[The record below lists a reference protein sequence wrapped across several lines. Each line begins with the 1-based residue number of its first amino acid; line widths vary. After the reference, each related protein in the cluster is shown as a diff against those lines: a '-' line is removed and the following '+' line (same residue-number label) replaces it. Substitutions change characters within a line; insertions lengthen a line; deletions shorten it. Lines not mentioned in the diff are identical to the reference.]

1 MNCDKFPFV
10 SFCSYPL
17 WNIPLPGT
25 IPTKVILPY
34 ADQTASLKSS
44 TIQSNSDDS
53 STASA
58 NSSHEQPPFPWANS
72 DPFVYIQQIILRSSV
87 LPWRKNLLLT
97 DAYRGPLHEIF
108 KLLEIVRNHEDE
120 SGKTNLANICLHVEN
135 VKMPTKYSSQIF
147 PEYNCLILSPANLW
161 QQNAQ
166 NFKRDTNLLSTI
178 FHHHVSHL
186 DKIEKKSI
194 KKIHRFISLHFSR
207 ICINQK
213 YRLLKCCSEC
223 RCVIRVLNDIRYGFV
238 LESYNMQ

>member
-1 MNCDKFPFV
+1 MVLQAWTIPIQLSHLCIKSGHFYGPVFLVIFHFSFSCSNCEVK
-10 SFCSYPL
+10 SFDFCSSIRSYPL
-17 WNIPLPGT
+17 LNIPLPGT

-44 TIQSNSDDS
+44 TIPSNSDDS
-53 STASA
+53 SAGSSG

-72 DPFVYIQQIILRSSV
+72 DPFVYIQQIILRTSV
-87 LPWRKNLLLT
+87 LPWRTNLLLT

-135 VKMPTKYSSQIF
+135 VKMPTKYSSIF

-178 FHHHVSHL
+178 FHHHVSVQ
-186 DKIEKKSI
+186 
-194 KKIHRFISLHFSR
+194 SL
-207 ICINQK
+207 
-213 YRLLKCCSEC
+213 
-223 RCVIRVLNDIRYGFV
+223 
-238 LESYNMQ
+238 